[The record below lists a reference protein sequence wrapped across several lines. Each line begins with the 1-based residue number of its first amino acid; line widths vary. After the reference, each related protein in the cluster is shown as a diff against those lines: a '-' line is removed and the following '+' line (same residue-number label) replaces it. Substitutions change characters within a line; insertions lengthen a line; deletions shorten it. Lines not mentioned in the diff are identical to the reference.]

1 MVKIKQHLK
10 LLGIDKLKPQQ
21 KDIINNFLKGNDT
34 LGILPTGFGKS
45 ICYILPHLITQKNVI
60 VISPLISLMEDQ
72 HISLEEKNINSIL
85 FNSNNH
91 KIFSKKGEI
100 GELSKVKSGDIKGLL
115 YFSPESF
122 IKREFLIRDLIEND
136 NICLIAIDEA
146 HCIDTWS
153 DFRSSYS
160 GLDCIRNYL
169 DEYKKKIPILALTAT
184 STKSTTKIIIRRL
197 KLVEPV
203 IVKCS
208 FYRDNLNIF
217 VNQKDKYENNIKD
230 IIQLIKNKETK
241 TIIYCKTIED
251 TEKIS
256 NSLVSNG
263 INSMYYHGQL
273 SPKKRKSSQDDFS
286 EIDNKTKVMVATIAF
301 GMGINIPDIHLII
314 HYGVSKDIESYYQEI
329 GRGGRDGL
337 DTDCYLYWSKK
348 DFQTNR
354 YFLNQ
359 IKSPNFREKQMK
371 RTIEIEKLIYDNNC
385 RMKIILSYFN
395 ENDFDKCN
403 NCDNCLK
410 NNSICNSDLDKDSH
424 KDNNSI
430 NSMCKIYIYFILKTL
445 HSLGYG
451 CGSNTLVSILT
462 GNENKTKPNMKR
474 LKTFGCLKDMD
485 IPKKRKILSE
495 YIRIIHY
502 EGYLTETKLNNM
514 RGSYLELNDLSKK
527 WLKKYSININKS
539 LNILSNFSKNI
550 KERYKN
556 IIEKKSIF
564 TKNVCKSENKLKKIK
579 GSNKYI
585 DLLERGS
592 NIEFIMKEF
601 NVKEQTVLNN
611 ICKILNENPDIRL
624 NWENINGPNE
634 EKIVEIYKEKTNWTS
649 GKYRDLKDILPRN
662 ISYNDIYLALTPQGK
677 EIYKQ
682 NNL

>member
-1 MVKIKQHLK
+1 MVKIKEHLK
-10 LLGIDKLKPQQ
+10 LLGINKLKPQQ

-100 GELSKVKSGDIKGLL
+100 GELTRVQCGDIKGLL

-122 IKREFLIRDLIEND
+122 IKREELVRELIQN
-136 NICLIAIDEA
+136 NNVCLIAVDEA

-153 DFRSSYS
+153 DFRCSYTN
-160 GLDCIRNYL
+160 LCCIRNYL
-169 DEYKKKIPILALTAT
+169 KVYKKNIPLLALTAT
-184 STKSTTKIIIRRL
+184 ATQSTAHTIIKTL
-197 KLVEPV
+197 KLIKPS
-203 IVKCS
+203 IIKCS
-208 FYRDNLNIF
+208 FYRNNLRIF
-217 VNQKDKYENNIKD
+217 IQKKDKYDLNIRS
-230 IIQLIKNKETK
+230 IIQLIKNKKTK
-241 TIIYCKTIED
+241 TLIYCKTIED

-263 INSMYYHGQL
+263 IDSMYYHGQM
-273 SPKKRKSSQDDFS
+273 SPKNRKSSQDYFS
-286 EIDNKTKVMVATIAF
+286 EIDNNTKVMVATIAF

-314 HYGVSKDIESYYQEI
+314 HYGISKDIESYYQEI
-329 GRGGRDGL
+329 GRGGRDGI

-359 IKSPNFREKQMK
+359 IKSNTFRMKQMK
-371 RTIEIEKLIYDNNC
+371 RTIEIEKLIYDNKC
-385 RMKIILSYFN
+385 RMKMILSYFN
-395 ENDFDKCN
+395 ETDFDKCN

-410 NNSICNSDLDKDSH
+410 NNSVCYSDSDMDSQ

-430 NSMCKIYIYFILKTL
+430 NSVNKIYIYFIFKTL
-445 HSLGYG
+445 DLLGYG

-462 GNENKTKPNMKR
+462 GNESKTKQNMKI
-474 LKTFGCLKDMD
+474 LKTFGSLKDMD

-502 EGYLTETKLNNM
+502 EGYLTEKKLNNI

-527 WLKKYSININKS
+527 WLNKNSINIKKS
-539 LNILSNFSKNI
+539 LNILSKFSKNI

-556 IIEKKSIF
+556 RIKEKSIF
-564 TKNVCKSENKLKKIK
+564 NKNICENNKIKTIK
-579 GSNKYI
+579 GSKKYI

-592 NIEFIMKEF
+592 NIAFIMKEF

-611 ICKILNENPDIRL
+611 IYKILNENPEMRL
-624 NWENINGPNE
+624 NWENINGPNK
-634 EKIVEIYKEKTNWTS
+634 EKIIEIYKGKTNWTS
-649 GKYRDLKDILPRN
+649 GKYRDLKDILSRN
-662 ISYNDIYLALTPQGK
+662 ISYNDIYLALTPQGE

-682 NNL
+682 NL